1 METSTKKRRKIW
13 LLIWILIILWYGIY
27 FVGCGF
33 STDSDLSFKEY
44 EYSQEKDELTLKT
57 IIIPSSIGYVRGYKS
72 SQTGEKLFLTF
83 YKCFW
88 GINSSLGAK
97 DSFTVKVSPEI
108 EEIYVWE
115 GENAHLFLKKNAENG
130 ERIRK

>member
-1 METSTKKRRKIW
+1 METFTKKRKIW
-13 LLIWILIILWYGIY
+13 LLIWIIVLLYGIY

-33 STDSDLSFKEY
+33 STDSDLSFSEY
-44 EYSQEKDELTLKT
+44 EYSQEKNELILKK
-57 IIIPSSIGYVRGYKS
+57 INISSSIGYVRGYRS

-83 YKCFW
+83 YQCFW

-97 DSFTVKVSPEI
+97 ESFTVELSPET
-108 EEIYVWE
+108 EEIYLWE
-115 GENAHLFLKKNAENG
+115 GENAHLFLKKNVENG

>member
-1 METSTKKRRKIW
+1 MEIFTKKRKIW
-13 LLIWILIILWYGIY
+13 LLIWIIVLLYGIY

-33 STDSDLSFKEY
+33 STDSDLSFSEY
-44 EYSQEKDELTLKT
+44 EYSQEKNELILKK
-57 IIIPSSIGYVRGYKS
+57 INISSSIGYVRGYRS

-97 DSFTVKVSPEI
+97 DSFTVEISPET
-108 EEIYVWE
+108 EEIYLWE
-115 GENAHLFLKKNAENG
+115 GENAHLFLKKNVENG

>member
-1 METSTKKRRKIW
+1 MEIFTKKRKIW
-13 LLIWILIILWYGIY
+13 LLIWIIVLLYGIY

-33 STDSDLSFKEY
+33 STDSDLSFSEY
-44 EYSQEKDELTLKT
+44 EYSQEKNELILKK
-57 IIIPSSIGYVRGYKS
+57 INISSSIGYVRGYRS

-97 DSFTVKVSPEI
+97 DSFTVELSPET
-108 EEIYVWE
+108 EEIYLWE
-115 GENAHLFLKKNAENG
+115 GENAHLFLKKNVENG

>member
-1 METSTKKRRKIW
+1 MEIFTKKRKIW
-13 LLIWILIILWYGIY
+13 LLIWIIVLLYGIY

-33 STDSDLSFKEY
+33 STDSDLSFSEY
-44 EYSQEKDELTLKT
+44 EYSQEKNELILKK
-57 IIIPSSIGYVRGYKS
+57 INISSSIGYVRGYRS

-83 YKCFW
+83 YKWFW

-97 DSFTVKVSPEI
+97 DSLTVEISPET
-108 EEIYVWE
+108 EEIYLWE
-115 GENAHLFLKKNAENG
+115 GENAHLFLKKNVENG